1 MVAQLTELQRLG
13 DAYLRRDGIAA
24 EDEQFYAEQN
34 ARLVASAE
42 EYYRA
47 MFGDPASSWNLRDRH
62 MADTLARLRA
72 APGPPRRSGRGSWSG
87 STTPT
92 SATRA

>member
-13 DAYLRRDGIAA
+13 NAYLRRDGIAA

-42 EYYRA
+42 EYYRS

-62 MADTLARLRA
+62 MAETLDRSPTTSA
-72 APGPPRRSGRGSWSG
+72 ATASGRGSSSG

-92 SATRA
+92 SATRG